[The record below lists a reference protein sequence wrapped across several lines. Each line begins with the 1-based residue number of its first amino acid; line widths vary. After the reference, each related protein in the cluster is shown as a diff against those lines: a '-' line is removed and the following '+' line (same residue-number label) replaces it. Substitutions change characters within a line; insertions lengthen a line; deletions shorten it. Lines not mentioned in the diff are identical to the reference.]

1 MERLV
6 NLQLRQRFAILIFC
20 VVAGFALYGLWSFKT
35 LGELKVN
42 GPIYKEIAQGKDFV
56 ADILPP
62 PEYIIESY
70 LVSLQLVECEPSE
83 QAGLIGRLLNLQRE
97 YANRH
102 EFWQKHR
109 LGDELTKTL
118 LVEAHEPAMQFYAVV
133 SDEFV
138 PALRHQNKSAL
149 AAAMKKMKSSYALH
163 REAIDRAVKIASHRV
178 VLDEARANQQINF
191 ATYLMLFILVCT
203 VSLTVLLAYLISRSV
218 TGPLQSLQQAMKDI
232 TNSGDFSRRLVVSS
246 DDEAGDTARLFN
258 ELIESVQQA
267 QVAAEAA
274 SRAKSDFLANM
285 SHEIR
290 TPMNSIIGFSEL
302 ALDNPDPKDQQI
314 FLSQILES
322 SNMLLGIL
330 NDILDLSKIE
340 SGRMML
346 EVSPFELDELLCSI
360 DRLFALRAQEKGL
373 VFNLIRTGE
382 SGHVLL
388 GDALRLRQILTIVLG
403 NAVKFTSQGEITLEV
418 KQIRVPDGKARLEF
432 FIRDTGIGMSAET
445 IKNLFQPFVQAD
457 NSITR
462 RFGGTGLGLVIARN
476 LAQMMQGRITVES
489 QLGVGSVFRFQV
501 TLPDGLSVS

>member
-232 TNSGDFSRRLVVSS
+232 TNSGDFS
-246 DDEAGDTARLFN
+246 AGWLSAVMMRPG
-258 ELIESVQQA
+258 IRHGCS
-267 QVAAEAA
+267 
-274 SRAKSDFLANM
+274 M
-285 SHEIR
+285 S
-290 TPMNSIIGFSEL
+290 
-302 ALDNPDPKDQQI
+302 
-314 FLSQILES
+314 
-322 SNMLLGIL
+322 
-330 NDILDLSKIE
+330 
-340 SGRMML
+340 
-346 EVSPFELDELLCSI
+346 
-360 DRLFALRAQEKGL
+360 
-373 VFNLIRTGE
+373 
-382 SGHVLL
+382 
-388 GDALRLRQILTIVLG
+388 
-403 NAVKFTSQGEITLEV
+403 
-418 KQIRVPDGKARLEF
+418 
-432 FIRDTGIGMSAET
+432 
-445 IKNLFQPFVQAD
+445 
-457 NSITR
+457 
-462 RFGGTGLGLVIARN
+462 
-476 LAQMMQGRITVES
+476 
-489 QLGVGSVFRFQV
+489 
-501 TLPDGLSVS
+501 